1 MAYLYRHIRKDKNE
15 VFYIGI
21 GSDNG
26 FYRAKEAK
34 RRNNH
39 WIGITNKTKWF
50 SEIIISDISYELAKI
65 KEIEFIEIYKRKED
79 GGTLCNKTK
88 GGEGSLGLTPCNVK
102 KIYVRLKTN
111 FNILFFKSYSDF
123 KIFANVKSI
132 YVNKNGNFSTKKYFL
147 SENKN
152 DLLSEFAPIES
163 FTGKHKI
170 MGKVKWLNTKT
181 NEFVETNTLGMAK
194 HTNLSIGVFNHLR
207 NGRQK
212 TTKCGWV
219 YIGK

>member
-1 MAYLYRHIRKDKNE
+1 MAYLYRHIREDKNE
-15 VFYIGI
+15 VFYVGI

-26 FYRAKEAK
+26 FYRAKDSK

-39 WIGITNKTKWF
+39 WVNIVNKTDWY

-88 GGEGSLGLTPCNVK
+88 GGEGSLGLTPVNAK
-102 KIYVRLKTN
+102 KIYARLRTN
-111 FNILFFKSYSDF
+111 LNILEFKSHEHF
-123 KIFANVKSI
+123 KIFANVKTIS
-132 YVNKNGNFSTKKYFL
+132 VNKNGILVAKQYIL

-152 DLLSEFAPIES
+152 ELLQEFIPIETL
-163 FTGKHKI
+163 TGKHRAMKR
-170 MGKVKWLNTKT
+170 VKWFNNKT
-181 NEFVETNTLGMAK
+181 NELIEKTTLEMSK
-194 HTNLSIGVFNHLR
+194 YTNLSIGIFSHLK

-212 TTKCGWV
+212 QTKCGWTFV
-219 YIGK
+219 K